1 MAVPDVLMAG
11 REPPR
16 MGPVAHGFATLGDP
30 AERAVSQLAV
40 MLDDAVQAPSRLSQA
55 AALLTGGGRV
65 GTLWQVTAP
74 FGCLLL
80 GAITVALAVHHL
92 LKAQRRAL
100 MVLRPSRAAP
110 FAVGLLRALAV
121 DIAPLAAYGCF
132 AAGGSFLLFWDH
144 GLVFSGTEKF
154 QTVASLIIST
164 SVVAWPLRAP
174 SGAYSD
180 RRGDR
185 SPTARATWS
194 GLAYGPLVSNSIT

>member
-16 MGPVAHGFATLGDP
+16 MGPMAHGFATLGDP

-65 GTLWQVTAP
+65 G
-74 FGCLLL
+74 
-80 GAITVALAVHHL
+80 
-92 LKAQRRAL
+92 
-100 MVLRPSRAAP
+100 
-110 FAVGLLRALAV
+110 
-121 DIAPLAAYGCF
+121 F